1 MISAKQAKND
11 RSLEL
16 SFTRAEAERYSIAR
30 AILSADEP
38 KEKSFEREVS
48 ETLSAKLGRPVRTN
62 NSIFIPTRLHPQ
74 ASGLDSKTNTAGGY
88 TEQRKVLDYVDALR
102 QQMRV
107 VRLGASFLPNL
118 KYSVQIP
125 TETAT
130 TTASWVVENN
140 GSDVSQTDTSFGA
153 ITGTPHTLQSTT
165 SASRQLLH
173 QAAGNVDLENRLKL
187 DLTKSHAEAFD
198 QAAII
203 GSGSAGQPVGL
214 LLNPGIST
222 VAIGASGGVSTYA
235 NIVDLEAAPANSN
248 ADDNI
253 GFLSTPN
260 IRKLLR
266 KTFVNGT
273 GSRAVWGDDGLLG
286 RPSYVSNNVPS
297 TLSKGSSV
305 GTLSAIIAGVW
316 SELILAEWGVLEIV
330 VDPFT
335 SKRRGM
341 VEITSLGL
349 VDVLLPRPAAF
360 AAITDAA
367 LS

>member
-1 MISAKQAKND
+1 
-11 RSLEL
+11 
-16 SFTRAEAERYSIAR
+16 
-30 AILSADEP
+30 
-38 KEKSFEREVS
+38 
-48 ETLSAKLGRPVRTN
+48 
-62 NSIFIPTRLHPQ
+62 
-74 ASGLDSKTNTAGGY
+74 
-88 TEQRKVLDYVDALR
+88 
-102 QQMRV
+102 
-107 VRLGASFLPNL
+107 
-118 KYSVQIP
+118 
-125 TETAT
+125 
-130 TTASWVVENN
+130 
-140 GSDVSQTDTSFGA
+140 
-153 ITGTPHTLQSTT
+153 
-165 SASRQLLH
+165 
-173 QAAGNVDLENRLKL
+173 
-187 DLTKSHAEAFD
+187 
-198 QAAII
+198 
-203 GSGSAGQPVGL
+203 VGL